1 MTINSTC
8 EKMNMITSAKNLHD
22 VYLTTKR
29 IMKVIDKPLCIAGTL
44 DPRTQ
49 RERFQNKYPEN
60 TLMLSSQL
68 VSEHDNVKEYLE
80 YHLTRSGLGLEVQRF
95 LTPNQDGTIAVDSVV
110 SSCDLSDIV
119 EAVGMANIRETVCH
133 IVETAM
139 ESALH
144 KADNLEY
151 ALKRL
156 EEM

>member
-1 MTINSTC
+1 MS
-8 EKMNMITSAKNLHD
+8 MITSAKNLHD
-22 VYLTTKR
+22 VYLTIKR
-29 IMKVIDKPLCIAGTL
+29 IMKVIDKPLCIQGVL

-49 RERFQNKYPEN
+49 RERFQVKHHEN
-60 TLMLSSQL
+60 TLLLGSRL
-68 VSEHDNVKEYLE
+68 VSETDGVKEYRE

-95 LTPNQDGTIAVDSVV
+95 LTPNGDGTITVDCVV
-110 SSCDLSDIV
+110 SSCDLVDV
-119 EAVGMANIRETVCH
+119 VDAVGMGNIRETVCH
-133 IVETAM
+133 VVETAM